1 MGSFRR
7 GDVKHVLLSS
17 VTGEAALAGQGAER
31 TRGEPSSLTKAESML
46 GIFSFYPNLAV
57 PPISYNPHFAF
68 HPSLRPINQP
78 PLSSS
83 SFLFMPISTFNKTA
97 WSLFSREFI
106 MSYFSINI
114 IPLNMLQA
122 ISQSLL
128 PASLSDI
135 HPAA

>member
-1 MGSFRR
+1 MGRCEARAAKQCNWRGSFSRSGSR
-7 GDVKHVLLSS
+7 AD
-17 VTGEAALAGQGAER
+17 TGR
-31 TRGEPSSLTKAESML
+31 TLFTDKGREHAWV
-46 GIFSFYPNLAV
+46 FSFYPNLAV

-68 HPSLRPINQP
+68 HPSLCPINQP

-106 MSYFSINI
+106 MSYFPINI